1 MRSTRS
7 QGISRRHG
15 RKGSPVK
22 TASTLL
28 ALLITGLSF
37 GCGPSAKPAETPET
51 DESKPT
57 PEAWQGMLKTYG
69 QQLTLCEKSAA
80 DTEVKLN
87 EFLDKISGTGKDA
100 MGQPLKPMSEVAAK
114 LAEEKVTVTLENKGT
129 PENPLF
135 FVKDSFMEE
144 GQKLAGAPPA
154 KMQAFAKR
162 AGVINPL
169 TSALRDQVS
178 ASNAAIMTSWMG
190 GANCTQ
196 YAQAFGTTLGAIKNG
211 GHEPTPEVFE
221 LYAKFLKAN
230 LRNQTATSVTVGS
243 VAVLIATLKSG
254 KASDGKAID
263 GIVKAARETVA
274 KPVDVTPQQAKQAYE
289 LAGADLTNA
298 CISTLEEQKKK
309 HPEWKIGD
317 PKDSCTG
324 DGLKR
329 NKPKAAPGGEEGGG
343 LFDTILAIVPGGS
356 MAKAAVEGVKA
367 LADGDAAGALRSAAA
382 MVPPGTPMAAALQQA
397 MPIVDAVAPKKG

>member
-1 MRSTRS
+1 M
-7 QGISRRHG
+7 
-15 RKGSPVK
+15 KLK
-22 TASTLL
+22 STLL
-28 ALLITGLSF
+28 ALLVTGLSF
-37 GCGPSAKPAETPET
+37 GCGGGAAKPAEDANAA
-51 DESKPT
+51 DEGKPT
-57 PEAWQGMLKTYG
+57 PEAWKGLITTYT
-69 QQLTLCEKSAA
+69 QQLTLCEKNAT
-80 DTEVKLN
+80 DTEAKLN

-114 LAEEKVTVTLENKGT
+114 LAAEKVIVTLENKGT

-162 AGVINPL
+162 AAVINPL

-178 ASNAAIMTSWMG
+178 ASNAAIMTSWQG
-190 GANCTQ
+190 GVNCTAS
-196 YAQAFGTTLGAIKNG
+196 AQGFGRTLGAIKNG
-211 GHEPTPEVFE
+211 GNEPTPEVFE
-221 LYAKFLKAN
+221 LYAKYLKAN

-243 VAVLIATLKSG
+243 VAVLIATLQSG
-254 KASDGKAID
+254 KATDGKAID

-274 KPVDVTPQQAKQAYE
+274 KPVDVTPEQAKQAYE
-289 LAGADLTNA
+289 LAGAEVTNA

-329 NKPKAAPGGEEGGG
+329 GKPQAAAGGDEGGG
-343 LFDTILAIVPGGS
+343 LFDSILAIVPGGS

-367 LADGDAAGALRSAAA
+367 LAAGDAAGALRSAAA

-397 MPIVDAVAPKKG
+397 MPIVDAVTKKG